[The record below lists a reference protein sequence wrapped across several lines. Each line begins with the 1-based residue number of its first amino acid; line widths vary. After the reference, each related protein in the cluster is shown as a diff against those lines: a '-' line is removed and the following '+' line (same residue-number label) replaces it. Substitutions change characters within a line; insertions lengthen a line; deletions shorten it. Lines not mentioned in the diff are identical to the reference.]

1 MNDRARFD
9 VLVAPR
15 VGSVIEAAAGVR
27 DASEGAKMRKHL
39 VRERP
44 LGHAEMTR
52 METIMLAAGWST
64 ALVAVFIRLIGIG

>member
-1 MNDRARFD
+1 MSGRA
-9 VLVAPR
+9 
-15 VGSVIEAAAGVR
+15 
-27 DASEGAKMRKHL
+27 MRNPL

-52 METIMLAAGWST
+52 MEVIILAAGWST

>member
-15 VGSVIEAAAGVR
+15 VGSNRGAAAGAR
-27 DASEGAKMRKHL
+27 DASAGAKMRNYL
-39 VRERP
+39 VHERP
-44 LGHAEMTR
+44 LGHAEMIR

-64 ALVAVFIRLIGIG
+64 ALVVVFIRLTGIG

>member
-9 VLVAPR
+9 VLVCPP
-15 VGSVIEAAAGVR
+15 AAGVR
-27 DASEGAKMRKHL
+27 DASEGAKMRNHL

-64 ALVAVFIRLIGIG
+64 ALVAVFIQLIGIG

>member
-1 MNDRARFD
+1 MNDR
-9 VLVAPR
+9 LVRSALAR
-15 VGSVIEAAAGVR
+15 VGSVIEAQQQALAV
-27 DASEGAKMRKHL
+27 SEGVKMRNHV

-44 LGHAEMTR
+44 LGHAETTR

>member
-1 MNDRARFD
+1 
-9 VLVAPR
+9 
-15 VGSVIEAAAGVR
+15 
-27 DASEGAKMRKHL
+27 MRNHL

-52 METIMLAAGWST
+52 METIKLAAGWST